1 MPSHSCTVIPKRQP
15 RQFVLPPI
23 PNFSLLIIMYLH
35 LGQDFIVNTRDVI
48 GVFDLDTA
56 TDAGQ
61 KAKITDEFLRHAQ
74 QEGAVVDVSG
84 SMPKSFVLT
93 DFPDDTVYITQ
104 ISTAAIRNRAAKFDM
119 GQ

>member
-1 MPSHSCTVIPKRQP
+1 M
-15 RQFVLPPI
+15 
-23 PNFSLLIIMYLH
+23 
-35 LGQDFIVNTRDVI
+35 
-48 GVFDLDTA
+48 
-56 TDAGQ
+56 
-61 KAKITDEFLRHAQ
+61 
-74 QEGAVVDVSG
+74 DVSG

>member
-1 MPSHSCTVIPKRQP
+1 
-15 RQFVLPPI
+15 
-23 PNFSLLIIMYLH
+23 MYLH

-74 QEGAVVDVSG
+74 QEGAVVDVTAYA
-84 SMPKSFVLT
+84 KSFVLT

>member
-1 MPSHSCTVIPKRQP
+1 
-15 RQFVLPPI
+15 
-23 PNFSLLIIMYLH
+23 MYLH

-84 SMPKSFVLT
+84 SMP
-93 DFPDDTVYITQ
+93 
-104 ISTAAIRNRAAKFDM
+104 
-119 GQ
+119 